1 MKELPKVF
9 VSPIEKKLN
18 NNKDTFYSPLGDRK
32 STKDILREIDNI
44 FHSKNFVYK
53 SRAKITTKSG
63 VLEET
68 IVGKTGTSLL
78 TMEGK
83 AIPISDIT
91 DIEKMWQNKTKLVK
105 LFSCKKSELESKIN
119 PQGKGGFFLW
129 ISNY

>member
-91 DIEKMWQNKTKLVK
+91 DIEK
-105 LFSCKKSELESKIN
+105 I
-119 PQGKGGFFLW
+119 
-129 ISNY
+129 

>member
-18 NNKDTFYSPLGDRK
+18 NNKDTLYSPLGDRK

-91 DIEKMWQNKTKLVK
+91 DIEKM
-105 LFSCKKSELESKIN
+105 
-119 PQGKGGFFLW
+119 
-129 ISNY
+129 